1 METNNLEHIF
11 ARSVADARLTAR
23 QTGGKSNEALW
34 EAISQ
39 QSDRKTGAAGIT
51 KKLGMIVAL
60 SITLAAA
67 AMYSGF
73 RYYKTSTAEVAPVQ
87 MPQIKPQHL
96 ARPHVVSS
104 DSATIQMP
112 EQEPVPMVK
121 VPAKHVSLPKPA
133 PEPADTEQQLA
144 PIQAANA
151 IVQQAADTA
160 VVKQTV
166 YKKPAPVT
174 VQETK
179 TKYVKKKRP
188 DK

>member
-1 METNNLEHIF
+1 METNDFEQIF
-11 ARSVADARLTAR
+11 ARSAADARLTAR

-34 EAISQ
+34 EAISHE
-39 QSDRKTGAAGIT
+39 SHRKTGAAGIT
-51 KKLGMIVAL
+51 KKLGMIAAL

-73 RYYKTSTAEVAPVQ
+73 TYYKTSTAEVAPQQTPTVTPRQTARVQ
-87 MPQIKPQHL
+87 APAK
-96 ARPHVVSS
+96 
-104 DSATIQMP
+104 DSATIEIP
-112 EQEPVPMVK
+112 EPEPVQIVRA
-121 VPAKHVSLPKPA
+121 PAKPA
-133 PEPADTEQQLA
+133 PIPEPEPVTDTEQQLA

-160 VVKQTV
+160 VIKQTV